1 MVRGVRLRAA
11 LMKKLLLAAALFS
24 VPLAG
29 CDVNDRPDD
38 EKALQ
43 DMNVNARYTVESVEV
58 SGQKNWHISDSL
70 RAEVNKMIGSKLDYQ
85 ALDRLADRIKKEL
98 HVPSVSVNVDKG
110 TVPDHVVVDFEVP
123 KAHEQPVELNVAKFL
138 YDSKIGWS
146 GEGAGST
153 TIKGNKFTFGMIS
166 DSDALVERY
175 AGIKAKYERKHLG
188 TDRLRFRFEFDSYH
202 EQWNTTTLAASEGAG
217 IYRTRESFIPEATLV
232 IAAPLE
238 LDFGASFSRFRPE
251 QPGANTESSNAVVST
266 LRYHQRWGS
275 EHDKLG
281 GTQEL
286 NASYSM
292 RAGIRAFETD
302 ADFTRQ
308 MGQAR
313 YRYKRDH
320 NTVEVGFISGTI
332 NGDAPLW
339 EKFVAGNATVL
350 RGWNKFD
357 LDPLG
362 GSHIVHGS
370 IDYGFHWLQ
379 VFYDTG
385 AIWDT
390 PQERQQKQS
399 VGTGFKADGFQLAVA
414 FPIRS
419 GHMEP
424 IFYAGLNF

>member
-1 MVRGVRLRAA
+1 VAHGVPDRKA
-11 LMKKLLLAAALFS
+11 LMKQLLLAAILFS

-29 CDVNDRPDD
+29 CDINDRAD

-43 DMNVNARYTVESVEV
+43 DMNVNAKYTVESVEV

-85 ALDRLADRIKKEL
+85 ALDRLADRIRKEL
-98 HVPSVSVNVDKG
+98 RVPSVSVNVGKG

-123 KAHEQPVELNVAKFL
+123 KSHEQPLELNVAKFL

-166 DSDALVERY
+166 DGDALIERY
-175 AGIKAKYERKHLG
+175 AGIKAKYERKRLG

-202 EQWNTTTLAASEGAG
+202 EQWNTTALIASDGAG
-217 IYRTRESFIPEATLV
+217 LYRTRQDFIPEATLV
-232 IAAPLE
+232 IAPPLE

-275 EHDKLG
+275 EHDKSGLS
-281 GTQEL
+281 QEL
-286 NASYSM
+286 NASYSV
-292 RAGIRAFETD
+292 RSAIRAFETD

-308 MGQAR
+308 MAQAK
-313 YRYKRDH
+313 YRYKRDRS
-320 NTVEVGFISGTI
+320 TIDVAFISGTI
-332 NGDAPLW
+332 NGNAPLW

-370 IDYGFHWLQ
+370 IDYGYRWLQ

-399 VGTGFKADGFQLAVA
+399 AGAGFKKDGFQLAVA

-419 GHMEP
+419 TRIEP

>member
-1 MVRGVRLRAA
+1 MVCGVRLTMA
-11 LMKKLLLAAALFS
+11 LMNKLLLAAIVVS

-29 CDVNDRPDD
+29 CDVNDRAD

-58 SGQKNWHISDSL
+58 SGQKNWHISDAL
-70 RAEVNKMIGSKLDYQ
+70 RAEVNKIVGNKLDYQ

-98 HVPSVSVNVDKG
+98 HVPTVSVNVGKG
-110 TVPDHVVVDFEVP
+110 TVADHVVVDFEVP
-123 KAHEQPVELNVAKFL
+123 KSHEQPVELNVAKFL
-138 YDSKIGWS
+138 YDSKSGWN

-153 TIKGNKFTFGMIS
+153 TIKGNQFTFGMIS
-166 DSDALVERY
+166 DNDSLVERY

-202 EQWNTTTLAASEGAG
+202 DQWNNTTLVASDGAG
-217 IYRTRESFIPEATLV
+217 LYRSRESFIPEATLV

-275 EHDKLG
+275 EHDKSGL
-281 GTQEL
+281 TQEL
-286 NASYSM
+286 NASYSV

-302 ADFTRQ
+302 TDFTRQ
-308 MGQAR
+308 VAQTR

-320 NTVEVGFISGTI
+320 NTVEVGFIAGAI

-339 EKFVAGNATVL
+339 EKFVAGNATIL

-419 GHMEP
+419 GRVEP

>member
-1 MVRGVRLRAA
+1 
-11 LMKKLLLAAALFS
+11 
-24 VPLAG
+24 
-29 CDVNDRPDD
+29 
-38 EKALQ
+38 
-43 DMNVNARYTVESVEV
+43 
-58 SGQKNWHISDSL
+58 
-70 RAEVNKMIGSKLDYQ
+70 MIGSKLDYQ

-98 HVPSVSVNVDKG
+98 HVPAVSVNVGKG

-166 DSDALVERY
+166 DTDALIERY
-175 AGIKAKYERKHLG
+175 AGIKVRYERKRLG
-188 TDRLRFRFEFDSYH
+188 TDRLRLRVEFDSFH
-202 EQWNTTTLAASEGAG
+202 EQWNNTTLAASEGAG
-217 IYRTRESFIPEATLV
+217 LYRTRETILPEATLV

-275 EHDKLG
+275 EQDKSGL
-281 GTQEL
+281 TQEL

-320 NTVEVGFISGTI
+320 NTVDVGFIAGEI
-332 NGDAPLW
+332 NGNAPLW

-390 PQERQQKQS
+390 PQERTQKQS
-399 VGTGFKADGFQLAVA
+399 VGTGFKKDGFQVAVA

-419 GHMEP
+419 TRIEP

>member
-232 IAAPLE
+232 IAPPLE

>member
-1 MVRGVRLRAA
+1 
-11 LMKKLLLAAALFS
+11 MKKLLLAAALFS

-153 TIKGNKFTFGMIS
+153 TVKGNKFTFGMIS

-175 AGIKAKYERKHLG
+175 AGIKAKYERKRLG

-202 EQWNTTTLAASEGAG
+202 EQWNTTTLVASDGAG
-217 IYRTRESFIPEATLV
+217 LYRTRQDFIPEATLV

-275 EHDKLG
+275 EHDKSG
-281 GTQEL
+281 QTQEL
-286 NASYSM
+286 NASYSV

-320 NTVEVGFISGTI
+320 NTVEVGFISGAI
-332 NGDAPLW
+332 SGDAPLW
-339 EKFVAGNATVL
+339 EKFVAGNATIL

-419 GHMEP
+419 GRIEP

>member
-1 MVRGVRLRAA
+1 
-11 LMKKLLLAAALFS
+11 MKQVLLAAILFS

-29 CDVNDRPDD
+29 CDVNDRSD

-43 DMNVNARYTVESVEV
+43 DLNVNAKYTVESVEV
-58 SGQKNWHISDSL
+58 SGQKNWHISDPL
-70 RAEVNKMIGSKLDYQ
+70 RAEVNKLIGSKLDYQ
-85 ALDRLADRIKKEL
+85 ALDRLAERIKKEL
-98 HVPSVSVNVDKG
+98 HVPAVSVNVGKG
-110 TVPDHVVVDFEVP
+110 TVVDHVVVDFEVP
-123 KAHEQPVELNVAKFL
+123 KAHRQPVELNVAKFV
-138 YDSKIGWS
+138 YDSKTGWN

-153 TIKGNKFTFGMIS
+153 TIHDNKFIFGMIS
-166 DSDALVERY
+166 DGDALVERY
-175 AGIKAKYERKHLG
+175 AGIKAKYERKRLG
-188 TDRLRFRFEFDSYH
+188 TDRLRFRFEFDSFH
-202 EQWNTTTLAASEGAG
+202 EQWNNTTLAASEGAG
-217 IYRTRESFIPEATLV
+217 LYRTREAFIPEATLV

-275 EHDKLG
+275 DE
-281 GTQEL
+281 EL
-286 NASYSM
+286 NASYSV
-292 RAGIRAFETD
+292 RAGVRTFESD
-302 ADFTRQ
+302 ADFTRHL
-308 MGQAR
+308 GQAR
-313 YRYKRDH
+313 YRFKHDRQ
-320 NTVEVGFISGTI
+320 TVEVGFLAGEI
-332 NGDAPLW
+332 NGNAPLW

-370 IDYGFHWLQ
+370 IDYGYRWLQ

-390 PQERQQKQS
+390 PQERSQKQS
-399 VGTGFKADGFQLAVA
+399 VGAGLKKDGFQLAVA

-419 GHMEP
+419 ARIEP

>member
-1 MVRGVRLRAA
+1 
-11 LMKKLLLAAALFS
+11 MKKLLLAAVIVS
-24 VPLAG
+24 IPLAG
-29 CDVNDRPDD
+29 CDVNDRSD

-58 SGQKNWHISDSL
+58 SGQRNWHISDSL

-85 ALDRLADRIKKEL
+85 ALDRVADRIKKEL
-98 HVPSVSVNVDKG
+98 HVPSVSVNVGKG

-123 KAHEQPVELNVAKFL
+123 KAHQQPVELNVAKFL

-166 DSDALVERY
+166 DADALVERY

-202 EQWNTTTLAASEGAG
+202 EQWNSAALIASDGAG
-217 IYRTRESFIPEATLV
+217 LYRTREAFIPEATFV

-251 QPGANTESSNAVVST
+251 QPGANTEASNAVVST

-275 EHDKLG
+275 EKEKSG
-281 GTQEL
+281 QTQEL
-286 NASYSM
+286 NASYSV
-292 RAGIRAFETD
+292 RAGIRAFDTD

-313 YRYKRDH
+313 YRFKRDH
-320 NTVEVGFISGTI
+320 QTVDVGFISGEI
-332 NGDAPLW
+332 KGNAPLW

-370 IDYGFHWLQ
+370 IDYGYRWLM

-399 VGTGFKADGFQLAVA
+399 VGAGFKKDGFQLAVA

-419 GHMEP
+419 ARIEP

>member
-1 MVRGVRLRAA
+1 MA
-11 LMKKLLLAAALFS
+11 LMNKLLLAAIIGA

-29 CDVNDRPDD
+29 CDVNDGAD

-43 DMNVNARYTVESVEV
+43 ELNVNAKYTVESVQV
-58 SGQKNWHISDSL
+58 SGQKNWRVSDAL
-70 RAEVNKMIGSKLDYQ
+70 RKEFDKMVGSKLDYP

-98 HVPSVSVNVDKG
+98 HAPAVSVNVGKG
-110 TVPDHVVVDFEVP
+110 TIPDHVVVNFEVP
-123 KAHEQPVELNVAKFL
+123 TAHEQPAELKVAKFL
-138 YDSKIGWS
+138 YDSKLGWS
-146 GEGAGST
+146 GEGDAST
-153 TIKGNKFTFGMIS
+153 TIQGNKFTFGLVS
-166 DSDALVERY
+166 DSDAMLERF
-175 AGIKAKYERKHLG
+175 AGIKAKYERKHVG
-188 TDRLRFRFEFDSYH
+188 TDRVHLRFEFDSYH
-202 EQWNTTTLAASEGAG
+202 DQWNQATLLASDQAG
-217 IYRTRESFIPEATLV
+217 LYRSMQVFTPEATLV

-238 LDFGASFSRFRPE
+238 LDFGTSFSRFRPE
-251 QPGANTESSNAVVST
+251 QPGTKIESSNAVVST

-275 EHDKLG
+275 KNDIDE
-281 GTQEL
+281 QEL
-286 NASYSM
+286 NASYSL

-302 ADFTRQ
+302 NDFTRQ
-308 MGQAR
+308 MTNAR
-313 YRYKRDH
+313 YRFRRDH
-320 NTVEVGFISGTI
+320 NSVEIGFLAGEISG
-332 NGDAPLW
+332 NAPLF

-370 IDYGFHWLQ
+370 IDYAFHWLQ

-390 PQERQQKQS
+390 AQEREQKQS
-399 VGTGFKADGFQLAVA
+399 VGTGFKENGFQLAVA

-419 GHMEP
+419 GRIEP

>member
-1 MVRGVRLRAA
+1 
-11 LMKKLLLAAALFS
+11 
-24 VPLAG
+24 
-29 CDVNDRPDD
+29 
-38 EKALQ
+38 
-43 DMNVNARYTVESVEV
+43 VEV

-70 RAEVNKMIGSKLDYQ
+70 RAEVNKMVGSKLDYQ

-98 HVPSVSVNVDKG
+98 HVPSVSVNVGKG

-123 KAHEQPVELNVAKFL
+123 KSHQQPVELNVAKFL
-138 YDSKIGWS
+138 YDSKQGWN

-153 TIKGNKFTFGMIS
+153 TIKGNTFTFGMIS
-166 DSDALVERY
+166 DGDALIERY
-175 AGIKAKYERKHLG
+175 AGIKVKYERKRLG

-202 EQWNTTTLAASEGAG
+202 EQWNSTTLVASEGAG
-217 IYRTRESFIPEATLV
+217 LYRTRETFMPEATLV

-275 EHDKLG
+275 EQQTG
-281 GTQEL
+281 QTQEL
-286 NASYSM
+286 NANYSV

-308 MGQAR
+308 VGQAR

-320 NTVEVGFISGTI
+320 NTIDVGFIAGAI
-332 NGDAPLW
+332 NGNAPLW

-390 PQERQQKQS
+390 PQERAQKQS
-399 VGTGFKADGFQLAVA
+399 VGTGFKKDGFQLAVA
-414 FPIRS
+414 FPLRS
-419 GHMEP
+419 ARVEP